1 MSALLEIEHLRLRLP
16 IEGELRTAVHDV
28 TLDVAAG
35 EAVGLVGESGSG
47 KSLTARSIM
56 RLLPAGAEVEGEV
69 RIGGASLAHAS
80 GRELRRLR
88 AREVAMV
95 FQDPRAHVNPVHTV
109 GDFLTEGLRRT
120 RGVGRAEAERR
131 AVALLREVGVDDAPR
146 RLRQRPWELSGG
158 LLQRVTIAAALAA
171 EPRLLLAD
179 EPTTAL
185 DVTTQQEVM
194 AILDEQRRERG
205 LALLFI
211 THDLELAGAVCDRIA
226 VMYAGTIVEQLPAA
240 ALHREAAHPYTAA
253 LLAARPALSGE
264 RRPLA
269 AVPGRP
275 ISAFEIGSGCPFA
288 SRCPR
293 AEQRCRDERPALRPV
308 GAGLAACHFA
318 EAVHAART
326 PEESLDA

>member
-1 MSALLEIEHLRLRLP
+1 M
-16 IEGELRTAVHDV
+16 
-28 TLDVAAG
+28 
-35 EAVGLVGESGSG
+35 
-47 KSLTARSIM
+47 
-56 RLLPAGAEVEGEV
+56 
-69 RIGGASLAHAS
+69 
-80 GRELRRLR
+80 
-88 AREVAMV
+88 
-95 FQDPRAHVNPVHTV
+95 
-109 GDFLTEGLRRT
+109 
-120 RGVGRAEAERR
+120 
-131 AVALLREVGVDDAPR
+131 
-146 RLRQRPWELSGG
+146 ELSGG

-171 EPRLLLAD
+171 EPKLLLAD

-226 VMYAGTIVEQLPAA
+226 VMYAGTIVEQLPAT
-240 ALHREAAHPYTAA
+240 ALHRDAAHPYTAA
-253 LLAARPALSGE
+253 LLAARPPLAGE

-275 ISAFEIGSGCPFA
+275 ISPFEIGAGCPFA